1 VNVEQAAQ
9 RTSGYAIAALVL
21 GIAGFFVFPLIPSIL
36 AVVFGT
42 KAKDEIRANPAVGG
56 DGIATAG
63 VILGWVGIAITAVG
77 LVVVLLL
84 VLALA

>member
-1 VNVEQAAQ
+1 VNVEQTAQ

-56 DGIATAG
+56 EGIATAG